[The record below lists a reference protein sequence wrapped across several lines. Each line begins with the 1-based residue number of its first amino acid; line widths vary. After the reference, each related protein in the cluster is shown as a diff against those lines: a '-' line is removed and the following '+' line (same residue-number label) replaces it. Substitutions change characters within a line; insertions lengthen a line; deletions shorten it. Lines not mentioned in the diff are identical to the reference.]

1 MTNTITRLAV
11 TAGSSIGACGG
22 KWLKQWTFSSSP
34 PPPPFPSLLFVFS
47 FFSSSQAGM
56 RNTLLTG
63 AAHQT
68 HRLYL
73 SPGRVDRRLQSGVIS
88 ALFTTIEFIA
98 RIKRWSTDK
107 QSSITVPLARLLS
120 FYRHESENF
129 ADFSL
134 RWTLLWHN
142 ALCFCT
148 AEPCNE
154 SQGQS

>member
-1 MTNTITRLAV
+1 MVLIFLMAAYLYDKHHHEV
-11 TAGSSIGACGG
+11 SSNCWKLHWCMWGQMI
-22 KWLKQWTFSSSP
+22 KTMNIFLFPS

-134 RWTLLWHN
+134 R
-142 ALCFCT
+142 
-148 AEPCNE
+148 
-154 SQGQS
+154 